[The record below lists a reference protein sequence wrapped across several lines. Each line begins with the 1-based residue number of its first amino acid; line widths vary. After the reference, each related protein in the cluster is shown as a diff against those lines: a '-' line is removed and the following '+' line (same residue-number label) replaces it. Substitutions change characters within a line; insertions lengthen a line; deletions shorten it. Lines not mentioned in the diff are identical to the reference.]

1 MNHFNKKV
9 IPPVYFLIT
18 LFLMIGM
25 HKTMPVI
32 QLITQPYSWSG
43 AVLIVLGFFALVSS
57 AMLFSRA
64 DTPLK
69 PFEETTSLVRGGL
82 YKVTRNPM
90 YLGMAMVLTG
100 TAIGL
105 GSLGAFLFIPLFVWL
120 IQSLFIVQEER
131 ILEEQFGDEYRQF
144 KLSVRRWL

>member
-1 MNHFNKKV
+1 MNHFNRKI

-18 LFLMIGM
+18 LFLMIGI

-32 QLITQPYSWSG
+32 QLITLPYSWYG
-43 AVLIVLGFFALVSS
+43 AVLILLGFFALVWP

-64 DTPLK
+64 GTPLK

-90 YLGMAMVLTG
+90 YLGMAIVLTG
-100 TAIGL
+100 SAIGL
-105 GSLGAFLFIPLFVWL
+105 GSLGAFLFIPLFFWL
-120 IQSLFIVQEER
+120 IQTLFIVQEDR
-131 ILEEQFGDEYRQF
+131 ILEVQFGDEYRLF
-144 KLSVRRWL
+144 KRSVRRWR